1 MAPKKQQPLPLS
13 PNELKVLQFIEQ
25 FIEERQVAP
34 TFQEIKEHFGFA
46 SFNSVQRYLK
56 QLQDKNYIHVPGG
69 NQKRAMQ
76 LLNSSTTFSNS
87 LQERISAPAGSP
99 KNPPFPTQSLNPQRP
114 PFGRLMNLAQ
124 QGQVHRHEAAS
135 AGKKGLSPL
144 TESPPTAAEVLS
156 LPLLGRVAAGSPI
169 EAFLQN
175 ESVDVPASMVR
186 NASKT
191 YALVVEGQ
199 SMIEDGILDGDLL
212 LVQKQSFANN
222 GETVVAM
229 VNNQATVKRF
239 YLHRKRDTNIHS
251 NPQSH
256 AHPPS
261 QPDPQV
267 ELRPANSTMS
277 SMWHPPSNVDIQ
289 GIVVGLMRR
298 F

>member
-1 MAPKKQQPLPLS
+1 MAPKKPAPLPLS
-13 PNELKVLQFIEQ
+13 PNEMKVLQFIEQ
-25 FIEERQVAP
+25 FVEEQSVSP

-56 QLQDKNYIHVPGG
+56 QLQEKNYIHIPGG

-76 LLNSSTTFSNS
+76 VLHSSRSVSNS
-87 LQERISAPAGSP
+87 LEARISASRVIP
-99 KNPPFPTQSLNPQRP
+99 KNHPFPTQPTLKKELP
-114 PFGRLMNLAQ
+114 P
-124 QGQVHRHEAAS
+124 AS
-135 AGKKGLSPL
+135 ESSP
-144 TESPPTAAEVLS
+144 TAEVLS

-175 ESVDVPASMVR
+175 ETIDVPGSMVR
-186 NASKT
+186 NAGKT

-251 NPQSH
+251 NPQTH
-256 AHPPS
+256 AHS
-261 QPDPQV
+261 SAQQDPQV
-267 ELRPANSTMS
+267 ELRPANSTMN
-277 SMWHPPSNVDIQ
+277 SMWHPPYEVDIQ

>member
-1 MAPKKQQPLPLS
+1 MAPKKSPPLPLS
-13 PNELKVLQFIEQ
+13 INELKVLQFIEQ
-25 FIEERQVAP
+25 FVEVQSVSP
-34 TFQEIKEHFGFA
+34 TYQEIKEHFGFA

-56 QLQDKNYIHVPGG
+56 QLQDKNYLFIPGG

-76 LLNSSTTFSNS
+76 ILHPSNSVSNS
-87 LQERISAPAGSP
+87 LQARISVPAA
-99 KNPPFPTQSLNPQRP
+99 NPNHPFPTQPTL
-114 PFGRLMNLAQ
+114 
-124 QGQVHRHEAAS
+124 
-135 AGKKGLSPL
+135 KKGFPSP
-144 TESPPTAAEVLS
+144 TESPPAAAEVLS

-175 ESVDVPASMVR
+175 ETVDVPAGLVR
-186 NASKT
+186 NAGKS

-229 VNNQATVKRF
+229 VGNQATVKKF
-239 YLHRKRDTNIHS
+239 YLHRKRAPDIHT
-251 NPQSH
+251 NPQTL
-256 AHPPS
+256 AHSSVPTE
-261 QPDPQV
+261 QQV

-277 SMWHPPSNVDIQ
+277 SLWYPPYEVDIQ